1 MRRETRSDAAGEQH
15 ARREIVRSPARVH
28 LALVVAAQ
36 VDHRLEPQRVERG
49 QILVARPFMVRRAPQ
64 YRVAQPPAAFR
75 RLAAIVPDSLAAG
88 QRQNTLDTP
97 GSSTWTLGGPFSP
110 NRMILFRVSVDSYR

>member
-15 ARREIVRSPARVH
+15 ARREIVRPPARVH

-49 QILVARPFMVRRAPQ
+49 QILVPRPLMVRRAPQ
-64 YRVAQPPAAFR
+64 YRVAQTPPHLDRLPPLPAAIMVAR
-75 RLAAIVPDSLAAG
+75 
-88 QRQNTLDTP
+88 QRQETNGRQGTYP
-97 GSSTWTLGGPFSP
+97 E
-110 NRMILFRVSVDSYR
+110 N